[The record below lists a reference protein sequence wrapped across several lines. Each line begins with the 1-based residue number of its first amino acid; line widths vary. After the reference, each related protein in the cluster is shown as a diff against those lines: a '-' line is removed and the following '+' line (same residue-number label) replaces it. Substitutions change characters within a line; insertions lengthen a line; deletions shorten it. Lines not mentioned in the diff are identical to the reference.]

1 MSSLITTY
9 LTIAAMLTLT
19 TFPVLIPMLIT
30 AGHAIRRRIS
40 EQARTA
46 YLPTVPRQ
54 RLAAA

>member
-19 TFPVLIPMLIT
+19 TFPVLVPTVIT

-40 EQARTA
+40 ARARAA
-46 YLPTVPRQ
+46 YLPAVSR